1 MVMFVKHNRQY
12 QIRNVKIITP
22 NYKFSVCFIFHRAS
36 PSHTSTRS
44 IGKLKN
50 MAISLQLK
58 VLLFVVQLFSPAVL
72 GQFTTCPQVCNCIW
86 RNNKQT
92 TVCEN
97 QNLISI
103 PNQISSTTQVLD
115 LNANNFQILPSR
127 AFQERGLVNLQKLF
141 LSRCKLGAISDD
153 AFYQLT
159 NLVELDLSENL
170 LTHVPM
176 KALVNST
183 NLRRLL
189 LNNNHIATINA
200 ESFAT
205 LNNLKF
211 LNLSGMCFD
220 DNCNRS

>member
-1 MVMFVKHNRQY
+1 
-12 QIRNVKIITP
+12 
-22 NYKFSVCFIFHRAS
+22 
-36 PSHTSTRS
+36 
-44 IGKLKN
+44 
-50 MAISLQLK
+50 MAVSLQFAALLCS
-58 VLLFVVQLFSPAVL
+58 LLFCSSAVL
-72 GQFTTCPQVCNCIW
+72 AQYTVCPQVCNCIW
-86 RNNKQT
+86 RSNKQLT
-92 TVCEN
+92 MCEN
-97 QNLISI
+97 QGLISI
-103 PNQISSTTQVLD
+103 PNLLSSATQVLD
-115 LNANNFQILPSR
+115 LNDNNFQMLPSR

-141 LSRCKLGAISDD
+141 LARCKLGTIADD

-211 LNLSGMCFD
+211 LNLSGK
-220 DNCNRS
+220 